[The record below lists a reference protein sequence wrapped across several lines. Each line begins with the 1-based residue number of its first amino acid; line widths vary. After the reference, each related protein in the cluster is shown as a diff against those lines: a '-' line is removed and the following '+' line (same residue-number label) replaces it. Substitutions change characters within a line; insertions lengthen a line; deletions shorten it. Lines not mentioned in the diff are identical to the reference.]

1 MRNQVAKNFSAVDLT
16 AFKTALLG
24 EQWQSQQTHF
34 EQIHCQF
41 LRIVLGAM
49 GELKEP
55 VSLSSVSF
63 RLENDERLF
72 DDFCTHLVATVSLQ
86 PALDLSK
93 IEQIHNSLGDAPVH
107 RTHLNKRTRALIS
120 FFEHQSCTNTIFLVL
135 AHFLKLDP
143 RYRRLLCI
151 DAQKEA
157 KVLLTTTLLNT
168 ASR

>member
-1 MRNQVAKNFSAVDLT
+1 MGNQVAKDFSTVDLT
-16 AFKTALLG
+16 ALKTALFG

-55 VSLSSVSF
+55 VSL
-63 RLENDERLF
+63 
-72 DDFCTHLVATVSLQ
+72 Q

-93 IEQIHNSLGDAPVH
+93 IEQIHNSLGDAPSH
-107 RTHLNKRTRALIS
+107 RTHLNKRTQALIS

-135 AHFLKLDP
+135 VHFLKLDQ

-151 DAQKEA
+151 EAQKEA
-157 KVLLTTTLLNT
+157 KRYLQL
-168 ASR
+168 RC